1 MIILIA
7 QCLLF
12 ILGDAWHS
20 FVKPG
25 VFSNLSAFLE
35 EVEVGFKVLGT
46 GKIAYVTQQL
56 LWGEVAEGILNARV
70 AENQRDDNRDAQCED
85 ILTYIAS
92 TFRFKSTCARPSS
105 VDRDLC
111 SKVSLRLV
119 KHNASGCE
127 EIRGLRT

>member
-1 MIILIA
+1 MIIFIA

-20 FVKPG
+20 FVKPR

-70 AENQRDDNRDAQCED
+70 VE
-85 ILTYIAS
+85 
-92 TFRFKSTCARPSS
+92 KSA
-105 VDRDLC
+105 
-111 SKVSLRLV
+111 
-119 KHNASGCE
+119 G
-127 EIRGLRT
+127 